1 MQSSPTTPNTPAP
14 TDEQRPLAL
23 VIDDSVDVHRLLAAR
38 LKQEE
43 LELVCTAN
51 PREGLALA
59 AANPPAVIL
68 LDLDMPEMDGFEV
81 LRALKDGAATQ
92 NIPVIIVSGMAGMQD
107 KITAFELGAIDYVVK
122 PFEFTELRVR
132 LRSAL
137 RVHRLLA
144 MLATRAQLDG
154 LTGLWNRAYF
164 DQRLSEEVSK
174 SGRHGRPFSIAIADA
189 DHFKSI
195 NDTFGHP
202 AGDAVLQGIAKIL
215 RRECRMSD
223 IVCRYGGEEF
233 VVLMPDTSP
242 ADAAAVCERI
252 RQNVEQTTWSR
263 HPERKVTISMG
274 VAGVEGA
281 NDQPASAWLEAADRN
296 LYISKRSGRNK
307 VTSSQL
313 PMVNPP
319 QAPLTKTA
327 AAA

>member
-1 MQSSPTTPNTPAP
+1 MQPIPVQP
-14 TDEQRPLAL
+14 DEARPVVL
-23 VIDDSVDVHRLLAAR
+23 VIDDSLDVHRLLGAR

-43 LELVCTAN
+43 IDLRCTGNA
-51 PREGLALA
+51 REGLAQA
-59 AANPPAVIL
+59 ADLSPAVIL

-81 LRALKDGAATQ
+81 LRALKDGAATHHV
-92 NIPVIIVSGMAGMQD
+92 PVIILSGMAGMQD
-107 KITAFELGAIDYVVK
+107 KVTAFELGAIDYVVK

-137 RVHRLLA
+137 RMHRLLA

-164 DQRLSEEVSK
+164 DQRIQEEASK
-174 SGRHGRPFSIAIADA
+174 CARHGRPLSVAIADA

-202 AGDAVLQGIAKIL
+202 AGDAVLQGLAKVL
-215 RRECRMSD
+215 RRECRQSD

-233 VVLMPDTSP
+233 VILMPDTTP
-242 ADAAAVCERI
+242 TDAAAVCERI
-252 RQNVEQTTWSR
+252 RATVEQSAWPR

-274 VAGVEGA
+274 VSGVATGGA
-281 NDQPASAWLEAADRN
+281 WNAVEWIEAADKN
-296 LYISKRSGRNK
+296 LYSSKRGGRNR
-307 VTSSQL
+307 VTTSEL
-313 PMVNPP
+313 PDSKPP
-319 QAPLTKTA
+319 AIPAAPQTGA